1 MSGILLEATPGARHI
16 VGVADLKFSAAAGDR
31 IITHALGSCLGIAV
45 YDPVSQVGGLLHAM
59 LPDSTIDPEKAAG
72 NPCMF
77 VDTGV
82 PLLFKGCYRLG
93 ACKERLIVK
102 VAGGATIRTA
112 DKEDYF
118 QIGKRNFVMLRK
130 LLWRNGV
137 MIKSH
142 DVGGSV
148 SRTMT
153 LTIGN
158 GEVTLAING
167 KQVRL

>member
-1 MSGILLEATPGARHI
+1 MSEILLEAAPAARHV
-16 VGVADLKFSAAAGDR
+16 VGVADLKVSAAMSDV
-31 IITHALGSCLGIAV
+31 IITHALGSCLGITV
-45 YDPVSQVGGLLHAM
+45 YDPVAHVGGLLHVM
-59 LPDSTIDPEKAAG
+59 LPDSGIDPEKAAG
-72 NPCMF
+72 NPYMF
-77 VDTGV
+77 VDSGV
-82 PLLFKGCYRLG
+82 PLLFKDCYRLG
-93 ACKERLIVK
+93 ARKERLIVK
-102 VAGGATIRTA
+102 VAGGAALRSVA
-112 DKEDYF
+112 QEDYF

-153 LTIGN
+153 LDVGN

-167 KQVRL
+167 KRVRL